1 MCQESDTAWRKTANE
16 RNETGSAIG
25 HAQAETREHNS
36 QTYEPKNQALIC
48 SGSLLEGQINQNLQ
62 QIDVMIMGGP
72 LAVRNAITDRLNSEP
87 TTNVLVYDGNGGPIC
102 ALSSLSPDAVIMD
115 LDDMPAIDGM
125 SFSNWVMETH
135 PAMGVILMMP
145 IGDLSVDEAEYNVD
159 SGAGSV
165 EVEGTSGDLD
175 DLVQSIHAVA
185 WGGFRLAIYGYRVK
199 AVAAI

>member
-1 MCQESDTAWRKTANE
+1 
-16 RNETGSAIG
+16 
-25 HAQAETREHNS
+25 
-36 QTYEPKNQALIC
+36 
-48 SGSLLEGQINQNLQ
+48 
-62 QIDVMIMGGP
+62 MGGP
-72 LAVRNAITDRLNSEP
+72 RAVRNALTDRQNSEP

-175 DLVQSIHAVA
+175 DLVQSINAVA